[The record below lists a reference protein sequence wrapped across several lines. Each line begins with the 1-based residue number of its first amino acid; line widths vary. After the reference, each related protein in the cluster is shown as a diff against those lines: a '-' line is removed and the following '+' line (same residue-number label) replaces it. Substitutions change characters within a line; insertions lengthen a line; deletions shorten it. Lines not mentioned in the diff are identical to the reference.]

1 MQPRLER
8 FLRLAPPGDAD
19 GVRWGQAITRSAEA
33 IAGLRQRLA
42 ALDAPRLPPTA
53 LPALRGDLARLREL
67 AGAEDVEAERLTQQH
82 GHVVARVTLRGARQH
97 QRLGSVFAG
106 AWRLSCGEPAAT
118 RIGERVVGTKGVAI
132 PNNATITGEKPF
144 NYTGPNKDPMVMEH
158 TDLIASIRANN
169 PLNETLQVAESTLTA
184 IGARMAAYTGREVS
198 WKWLMEGSKLDLFPA
213 NPGPG
218 PGIFGP
224 VAIPGTTP
232 LV

>member
-1 MQPRLER
+1 MNWA
-8 FLRLAPPGDAD
+8 FGGPPVKFYGM
-19 GVRWGQAITRSAEA
+19 GG
-33 IAGLRQRLA
+33 RQNRGS
-42 ALDAPRLPPTA
+42 LPGNIWDHFA
-53 LPALRGDLARLREL
+53 
-67 AGAEDVEAERLTQQH
+67 VEMDYAN
-82 GHVVARVTLRGARQH
+82 GARVSSMCRHAAKT
-97 QRLGSVFAG
+97 
-106 AWRLSCGEPAAT
+106 AT

-144 NYTGPNKDPMVMEH
+144 NYTGPNKDPMVVEH